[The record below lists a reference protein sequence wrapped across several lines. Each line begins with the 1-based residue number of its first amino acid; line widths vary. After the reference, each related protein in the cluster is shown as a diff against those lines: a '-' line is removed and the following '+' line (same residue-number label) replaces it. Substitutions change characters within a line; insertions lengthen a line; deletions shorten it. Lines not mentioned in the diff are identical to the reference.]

1 MSERIEAYADAMLL
15 VARTEGYLTDVED
28 DLFRFAR
35 TVEGNDELRLALT
48 DRNLPT
54 ERRLAVVEDLMG
66 GKALAASVALASMV
80 VAAGR
85 AGDLTQIVDR
95 FVAAAAA
102 ERDQEVAEVRSA
114 IALTDE
120 QVARLA
126 AALSTA
132 TGKAVEVKVVVDPTV
147 LGGLVSRLGD
157 LVIDGTVRHRLDQLK
172 EQI

>member
-54 ERRLAVVEDLMG
+54 ERRLAVVEDLMV

-85 AGDLTQIVDR
+85 AGDLTQIVDH

>member
-1 MSERIEAYADAMLL
+1 MSARTEAYADAMLTI
-15 VARTEGYLTDVED
+15 ARAEGYLTDVED

-48 DRNLPT
+48 DRNLPV

-85 AGDLTQIVDR
+85 AGDLSEIVDH

-102 ERDQEVAEVRSA
+102 ERDQEIAEVRSA
-114 IALTDE
+114 IPLTDE
-120 QVARLA
+120 QTARLA

-132 TGKAVEVKVVVDPTV
+132 TGKAVEVKVVVDSTV
-147 LGGLVSRLGD
+147 LGGLVARVGD

>member
-1 MSERIEAYADAMLL
+1 MSERSKAYAEAMLA
-15 VARTEGYLTDVED
+15 VAKVEGYLTDVED

-35 TVEGNDELRLALT
+35 TVEANDELLLALT
-48 DRNLPT
+48 NRNLPT

-66 GKALAASVALASMV
+66 GKALATSVALASMV

-85 AGDLTQIVDR
+85 AGELGEIVDE

-114 IALTDE
+114 IPLTDE
-120 QVARLA
+120 QITRLT
-126 AALSTA
+126 AALSAA
-132 TGKAVEVKVVVDPTV
+132 TGKAVEVKLVVDPHV
-147 LGGLVSRLGD
+147 LGGLVARLGD

>member
-1 MSERIEAYADAMLL
+1 MTERTEAYAEAMLTI
-15 VARTEGYLTDVED
+15 ARAEGYLSDIED

-35 TVEGNDELRLALT
+35 TVEGSDELRLALT
-48 DRNLPT
+48 DRTLPI
-54 ERRLAVVEDLMG
+54 ERRLAVVEELMG

-85 AGDLTQIVDR
+85 ANELAQIVDQ
-95 FVAAAAA
+95 FVAAAAS

-132 TGKAVEVKVVVDPTV
+132 TNKVVEVKVVVDPAV
-147 LGGLVSRLGD
+147 LGGLVARLGD